1 MNDGIHDII
10 FLKAASNFVRADN
23 KLYLHHKNLSTE
35 NSFLK
40 LELVTDSPVS
50 CKLLWFPSGH
60 STMHTMHVHSG
71 MLHKIW
77 EEYQFYVN

>member
-10 FLKAASNFVRADN
+10 FLKAASNFVWADN

-35 NSFLK
+35 NSFLE

-60 STMHTMHVHSG
+60 STTFENA
-71 MLHKIW
+71 LHARA
-77 EEYQFYVN
+77 